1 MQTWSAPLG
10 ADRRVW
16 VGVTDRSD
24 GDLNIDGDP
33 GQLLTRRRAVV
44 DRTWLWLR
52 QVHGAAVVLA
62 GLDDELSDLQGS
74 CADAA
79 VTTRSDLVLAA
90 QSADC
95 ATLALWSPQ
104 GHIAA
109 VHAGWRGL
117 QAGIIAAT
125 AATMRTNGA
134 REIRAFTGPSIGP
147 ECYEF
152 HGAELDQMVAA
163 FDASVVAVTSAGE
176 VALDVRAAVSIDLER
191 NDVEWVGGVD
201 ACTAC
206 SQDLYW
212 SYRARAD
219 QERHVLLCWIEA

>member
-33 GQLLTRRRAVV
+33 EEVAARRIAIV
-44 DRTWLWLR
+44 DRPWLWLR
-52 QVHGAAVVLA
+52 QVHGAGVVVV
-62 GLDDELSDLQGS
+62 GPDDVLDDLVGTA
-74 CADAA
+74 ADAA
-79 VTTRSDLVLAA
+79 VTSCPGLVVAVH
-90 QSADC
+90 SADC
-95 ATLALWSPQ
+95 ATIALWSPE
-104 GHIAA
+104 GLVGA

-117 QAGIIAAT
+117 RVGIIAAT
-125 AATMRTNGA
+125 AATMRANGA
-134 REIRAFTGPSIGP
+134 TEIRAFTGPSIGP

-152 HGAELDQMVAA
+152 CGPELDLMVAA

-219 QERHVLLCWIEA
+219 QERHALLCWIES

>member
-10 ADRRVW
+10 ADRRVR

-24 GDLNIDGDP
+24 GDLNIDSDP
-33 GQLLTRRRAVV
+33 AQLSTRRRAIV
-44 DRTWLWLR
+44 DRSWLWLR
-52 QVHGAAVVLA
+52 QVHGADVVLA
-62 GLDDELSDLQGS
+62 GVADNVSDLQGS
-74 CADAA
+74 CADAT

-125 AATMRTNGA
+125 AATMRANGA
-134 REIRAFTGPSIGP
+134 TEIRAFTGPSIGP

-152 HGAELDQMVAA
+152 HGPELDQMVAA
-163 FDASVVAVTSAGE
+163 FGASVVAVTSAGE
-176 VALDVRAAVSIDLER
+176 VGLDVGAAVSIDLLR
-191 NDVEWVGGVD
+191 NDIERVGGVD

-206 SQDLYW
+206 RQDLYW

-219 QERHVLLCWIEA
+219 QERHALVCWIES